1 MRLPFT
7 IDPDR
12 RTRRL
17 IVARGL
23 ASLATGQPLSA
34 AWLILGPATK
44 GRVRAAGDVVHLAS
58 LARQVRTAAPQQRNR
73 RIAALGVTTAVTALD
88 AWIAVRASRDR
99 REPTA
104 AWPVAP

>member
-17 IVARGL
+17 IITRGL
-23 ASLATGQPLSA
+23 ASLAVGQPLSA
-34 AWLILGPATK
+34 AWLLFGPATK
-44 GRVRAAGDVVHLAS
+44 GRVRAAGDVVHLVS
-58 LARQVRTAAPQQRNR
+58 LARQVQTADPRRRTRKV
-73 RIAALGVTTAVTALD
+73 AALGVTTAVTALD

-99 REPTA
+99 RQPTA
-104 AWPVAP
+104 SWPIAP